1 MDEFI
6 AEVAR
11 VQTWKA
17 GPPVGSLGQHV
28 RLKPEHE
35 HFRLAVE
42 KGLGGWNTLAGMA
55 VRRSTCHHP
64 CRSSHV
70 PVSCVAC
77 YKLYRMVWYGMVW
90 YGTSMVCMQV
100 GCFEDERKLRAIL
113 AKYSTLKSLPVRV
126 QACEARFQPQLDAW
140 WSKLPKDVKALE
152 AGSKRHLAAG
162 RRRRHLVPGLPTPLS
177 PLGSPRGAPCRPPQ
191 PGLKLLMSL
200 PRSP

>member
-1 MDEFI
+1 
-6 AEVAR
+6 
-11 VQTWKA
+11 
-17 GPPVGSLGQHV
+17 
-28 RLKPEHE
+28 
-35 HFRLAVE
+35 
-42 KGLGGWNTLAGMA
+42 
-55 VRRSTCHHP
+55 
-64 CRSSHV
+64 
-70 PVSCVAC
+70 
-77 YKLYRMVWYGMVW
+77 MVWYGR
-90 YGTSMVCMQV
+90 YGMVCMQV

-152 AGSKRHLAAG
+152 AGSKGHLAAG